1 MVPRVLWPGTA
12 LRCLQ
17 TGGGLVHGVVV
28 LGVAWHR
35 DALLADRG
43 GLVHGVE
50 VLGEAWHRAALLAD
64 RGRLG
69 TWCRS
74 ARCGMAPQI
83 ESGGLQGSR
92 RAARHPKSSLSVCV
106 SDRKATWLSSGP
118 PTRARASDRKATGP
132 DQNVSCMCVSDR
144 NATWPSSGPPDPRT
158 RVRSKGDMAIWA
170 HA

>member
-1 MVPRVLWPGTA
+1 M
-12 LRCLQ
+12 LR
-17 TGGGLVHGVVV
+17 LVHGVVV
-28 LGVAWHR
+28 LGV
-35 DALLADRG
+35 
-43 GLVHGVE
+43 
-50 VLGEAWHRAALLAD
+50 AWHRAALLAD

-92 RAARHPKSSLSVCV
+92 RASRHPKSSLSVCV
-106 SDRKATWLSSGP
+106 SDRKATWLSSGPPTRARASDRKATGPDQNVSCMCVLDRKTTGPSSGP